1 MASER
6 RSRIL
11 RHQPSHSG
19 GSASMLSLLS
29 RTRSNGNLSAAEH
42 LTSPSLI
49 SLHSISSPLTHT
61 LVKTELTYPKGG
73 PTPEQLKL
81 ISSRESFA
89 RFGRPYGA
97 DAIAFAASTSRA
109 DLEPPPG
116 FEEVAAE
123 GGGAG
128 ASSSA
133 QAGRASPDSGS
144 QDPDSSE
151 DVRLE
156 HDLSDVEEAQ
166 SPTESQAAPLSPSS
180 PPAPSAAEP
189 AHATPPPSDALPPAE
204 SAQAQAT
211 SDASPAPPPAP
222 PSPGPTQKPAAP
234 KAPPS
239 AFKGVPAASPT
250 GDAFAVRSASRA
262 SSFMSYATAEESLHS
277 PSPSPALAHTPAPYE
292 SQLSLGGYE
301 SAAETPV
308 SGSAPPTPRA
318 EPRRIDDAAD
328 TTVTS

>member
-73 PTPEQLKL
+73 PTPDQLRL

-109 DLEPPPG
+109 DLEPLPG
-116 FEEVAAE
+116 LSIAIGQAEQPRNPRLDCRLLFVNNWVVE
-123 GGGAG
+123 GG
-128 ASSSA
+128 
-133 QAGRASPDSGS
+133 
-144 QDPDSSE
+144 
-151 DVRLE
+151 
-156 HDLSDVEEAQ
+156 
-166 SPTESQAAPLSPSS
+166 
-180 PPAPSAAEP
+180 
-189 AHATPPPSDALPPAE
+189 
-204 SAQAQAT
+204 
-211 SDASPAPPPAP
+211 
-222 PSPGPTQKPAAP
+222 
-234 KAPPS
+234 
-239 AFKGVPAASPT
+239 
-250 GDAFAVRSASRA
+250 
-262 SSFMSYATAEESLHS
+262 HS
-277 PSPSPALAHTPAPYE
+277 HIVF
-292 SQLSLGGYE
+292 G
-301 SAAETPV
+301 
-308 SGSAPPTPRA
+308 
-318 EPRRIDDAAD
+318 
-328 TTVTS
+328 